1 MESMSTNKNVF
12 TKQLLIE
19 KKRDYFKIQLDKIM
33 EKWKENAVI
42 NFSLMRNADLYPIA
56 IPISIP
62 EIEDIHEHIQ
72 TIPEIEDIQLPEDDD
87 DELDI
92 F

>member
-1 MESMSTNKNVF
+1 MEFLNSNKHVF

-19 KKRDYFKIQLDKIM
+19 KKKDYFKLPLRKII
-33 EKWKENAVI
+33 EKWEKSGLIDDLEAAWDSDRVEAFDSNEEENIGEEALDVGV
-42 NFSLMRNADLYPIA
+42 DLDVA
-56 IPISIP
+56 LFA
-62 EIEDIHEHIQ
+62 EE
-72 TIPEIEDIQLPEDDD
+72 DD

>member
-1 MESMSTNKNVF
+1 MEFLNSNKHVF

-19 KKRDYFKIQLDKIM
+19 KKKDYFKLPLRKII
-33 EKWKENAVI
+33 EKWEN
-42 NFSLMRNADLYPIA
+42 SGLLDDLEA
-56 IPISIP
+56 AWDNDRVEMFDSNKLENKLIPLDVGVDLDLALFP
-62 EIEDIHEHIQ
+62 EE
-72 TIPEIEDIQLPEDDD
+72 DD

>member
-19 KKRDYFKIQLDKIM
+19 KKKDYFKIQLDKIM
-33 EKWKENAVI
+33 EKWKEHAVNAGI
-42 NFSLMRNADLYPIA
+42 NFPPLMSYADLYPTA
-56 IPISIP
+56 IP
-62 EIEDIHEHIQ
+62 EHRQ